1 MMKSRRLLLFCVHR
15 ATTNTIPSKALRPC
29 APIRLLSSSD
39 SSEKQHEDYLKQL
52 QELNDEREQL
62 FGFTPEEEE
71 AWKSPQVHSS
81 KLLDAV
87 EQARREL
94 HSSTII
100 KQEADDSDY
109 RQEQAIEHESFSPQ
123 STLLSTQK
131 QHKFTHLDKHN
142 KGIHM
147 VNVGDKIVTQ
157 RRAKASSRV
166 VFPPQVMAAFSH
178 ENGDFVGPK
187 GPIFET
193 AKLAGIMA
201 AKYVHCR
208 TWCRCCETWSCA
220 NTTILLY
227 SSS

>member
-1 MMKSRRLLLFCVHR
+1 
-15 ATTNTIPSKALRPC
+15 
-29 APIRLLSSSD
+29 
-39 SSEKQHEDYLKQL
+39 LKQL

-62 FGFTPEEEE
+62 FGFTPEEQE
-71 AWKSPQVHSS
+71 AWKSPQIHSS

-94 HSSTII
+94 HSSTIR
-100 KQEADDSDY
+100 KEEADDADY
-109 RQEQAIEHESFSPQ
+109 RQEQAIEHESFPPQ

-208 TWCRCCETWSCA
+208 TWCRCCETYSCT
-220 NTTILLY
+220 NTILLY
-227 SSS
+227 SS